1 MTPKKYNQIIAAIT
15 LSLILIGGAGYWFA
29 LNVLGDASEKL
40 AAQMGVASS
49 ADTRITNLVNTQNA
63 YDKEIA
69 PILTKIDEALPSTPD
84 QTQILEQVQKVA
96 KTTGVSLSGITL
108 SSTAT
113 SAATTSTAA
122 KAGGVVP
129 LPLSFQVSGSYAQLQ
144 SFLASVE
151 NLSRLTTVD
160 SLTVSRSGQ
169 TITYAINLSAYSK
182 P

>member
-15 LSLILIGGAGYWFA
+15 LSLVLAGGVGYWFA
-29 LNVLGDASEKL
+29 LNILGDASEKL
-40 AAQMGVASS
+40 ATQMGIESS
-49 ADTRITNLVNTQNA
+49 ADARIVNLANTQIA

-69 PILTKIDEALPSTPD
+69 PMLAQINEALPNTPN
-84 QTQILEQVQKVA
+84 QTQILEQVQKIA

-108 SSTAT
+108 NSTGVSTAG
-113 SAATTSTAA
+113 
-122 KAGGVVP
+122 KVGGVIP
-129 LPLSFQVSGSYAQLQ
+129 LPLSFQVSGSYDQLQ
-144 SFLASVE
+144 NFLASVE

-160 SLTVSRSGQ
+160 SLTVGRSGQ